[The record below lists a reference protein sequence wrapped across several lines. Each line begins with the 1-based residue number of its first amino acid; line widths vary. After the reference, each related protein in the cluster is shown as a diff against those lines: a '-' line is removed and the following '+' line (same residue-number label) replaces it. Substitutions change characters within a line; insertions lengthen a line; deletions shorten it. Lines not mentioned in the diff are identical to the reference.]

1 MFELHFAPKA
11 HALESLLMLHAR
23 FVTLGSLAS
32 LASFILLTNCSPSAD
47 DTGALP
53 NGTGGSV
60 AGAGG
65 SSPAGGVGNAGGSL
79 TGGGPGNPGGGSGA
93 GDTGAGGVMNP
104 NAGGSQS
111 GGAGPGTGGG
121 SQGDGG
127 SGPDL
132 DAEGKP
138 NAGPGAMSSVP
149 QDYLRIG
156 EIRILNNNWGSAELG
171 CSQQVSSM
179 SIFIEQDKSFGWT
192 FSRADC
198 DTADARNKPDFPQI
212 EFGVHPFGPGS
223 NLATSPDHSST
234 TLLPKQIKD
243 IQSASVNVK
252 NLQAMMEQ
260 TESWNITFEFWLSER
275 NPLEPNPGVYAELM
289 TFWGWQPNRWPDS
302 GEMPGPI
309 GNGGGQEVSSGGK
322 NYKLWVQDDGW
333 AKQDKWPQGW
343 RYFQFR
349 DAGGSN
355 NSFNGTLDVKAF
367 LDYLVNT
374 RGYSPDLWVTRLEVG
389 SEIDDN
395 TRGTVKMQGVTFEV
409 NGQSRSEVIGN

>member
-1 MFELHFAPKA
+1 
-11 HALESLLMLHAR
+11 MLQAR
-23 FVTLGSLAS
+23 FVTLAS
-32 LASFILLTNCSPSAD
+32 LASFALLTNCSPSAD
-47 DTGALP
+47 DS
-53 NGTGGSV
+53 GGPV
-60 AGAGG
+60 NGAGG
-65 SSPAGGVGNAGGSL
+65 AVNGSGGVGPTVGGGNAGGSL
-79 TGGGPGNPGGGSGA
+79 NSAGGSQAGGSGA
-93 GDTGAGGVMNP
+93 GGSTTGGGTNQ
-104 NAGGSQS
+104 NSGGNQNGSGGSQN
-111 GGAGPGTGGG
+111 GGGGTPQGTGGG
-121 SQGDGG
+121 
-127 SGPDL
+127 PDV
-132 DAEGKP
+132 DPEGKT
-138 NAGPGAMSSVP
+138 NATPGTMSSVP

-171 CSQQVSSM
+171 CGQQVSSM
-179 SIFIEQDKSFGWT
+179 SIFVEQDKSFGWT
-192 FSRADC
+192 FARGNC

-260 TESWNITFEFWLSER
+260 AESWNITFEFWLSER

-302 GEMPGPI
+302 GEMPGPV
-309 GNGGGQEVSSGGK
+309 GSGSGQEVSSGGK

-349 DAGGSN
+349 DSGGSN

-374 RGYSPDLWVTRLEVG
+374 RGYSSDLWVTRLEVG

-409 NGQSRSEVIGN
+409 NGEMRSELIGGN